1 MSPRKRQLRTGSD
14 RFAPPRS
21 PESPSTD
28 GIVVGLVNSVV
39 VIVGGVYELT
49 GSLLVTAVAGA
60 GLTVTLVGL
69 VLGLRR

>member
-1 MSPRKRQLRTGSD
+1 MSLRKRQRRAGSD

-39 VIVGGVYELT
+39 VTVGCVYELT
-49 GSLLVTAVAGA
+49 GSPLVAAVAGA